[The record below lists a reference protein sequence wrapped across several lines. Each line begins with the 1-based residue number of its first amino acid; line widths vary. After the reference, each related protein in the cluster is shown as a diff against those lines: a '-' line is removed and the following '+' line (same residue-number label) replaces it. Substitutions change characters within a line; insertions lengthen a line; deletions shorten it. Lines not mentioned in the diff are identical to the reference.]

1 MEGIV
6 LVRGHLLSKKYIV
19 LFCLSATVLLLCWNY
34 TLYMD
39 ADIKVM
45 TGKGNKQ
52 GGGHKKE
59 PVDNGINTVTSNS
72 NDGMTRGKRFV
83 YLVNAKTRTEVTG
96 LKADKDRDVFW
107 LTFKV
112 GDKTGNVNAPNS
124 TWSSGR
130 NMILD
135 YAIEQ
140 AKKRGDGGYLYY
152 IFLDNDVILRTR
164 SEPHV
169 NWKPWS
175 EMKADPYERF
185 EDFLLEFEPAVGY
198 GRYAEPYRQHHE
210 LDKPTNIGWDF
221 DACFNAF
228 HRDTLSFLLPYET
241 SMDNSS
247 WYNAPW
253 IMKQL
258 ISMLYNTHRLQCNS
272 VFVENKFLHS
282 KKSPSEKG
290 PNVYNDKQNFHI
302 PRNYLLHALQPMA
315 QTNPPIKN
323 HLKDAILKGNAI
335 SQLQIRNAPGVGQK
349 KGNTSYIVT
358 DKFISNFWDKSHAF
372 VKGRLKARVK
382 VVDLLKLKENE
393 KTEFVPDPV
402 YSLPNFKL
410 SLEPPK

>member
-1 MEGIV
+1 MFLQGY
-6 LVRGHLLSKKYIV
+6 SFYKKYFL
-19 LFCLSATVLLLCWNY
+19 LFCISLAVLLICWNH
-34 TLYMD
+34 TLFLD
-39 ADIKVM
+39 PFTTVM
-45 TGKGNKQ
+45 TGKDIKQ
-52 GGGHKKE
+52 GDSHRNE
-59 PVDNGINTVTSNS
+59 VEYIRNNTVTYSSNS
-72 NDGMTRGKRFV
+72 NNGMTRGKRFV

-152 IFLDNDVILRTR
+152 IFLDNDVILQNR

-272 VFVENKFLHS
+272 VYVINEARHMQK
-282 KKSPSEKG
+282 KKSGTEYK
-290 PNVYNDKQNFHI
+290 DKQNFQT
-302 PRNYLLHALQPMA
+302 PRNYLLHALQPMT
-315 QTNPPIKN
+315 QTNPLIKN
-323 HLKDAILKGNAI
+323 HLKDAILKGNRI
-335 SQLQIRNAPGVGQK
+335 SQLQIRYAPGVGQK
-349 KGNTSYIVT
+349 KGKTSYIVT
-358 DKFISNFWDKSHAF
+358 DKFISKFWNKNHAF
-372 VKGRLKARVK
+372 VKGRLKARAKVADLVK
-382 VVDLLKLKENE
+382 LEENE
-393 KTEFVPDPV
+393 KTEFVPEPV

-410 SLEPPK
+410 SLTPPK